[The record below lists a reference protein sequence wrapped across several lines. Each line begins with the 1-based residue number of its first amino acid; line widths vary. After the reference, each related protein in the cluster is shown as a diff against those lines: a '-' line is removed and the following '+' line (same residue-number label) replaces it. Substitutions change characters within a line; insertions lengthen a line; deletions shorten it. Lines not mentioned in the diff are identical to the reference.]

1 MARKSQS
8 IRESDAAQLLR
19 LAFEL
24 GELGGDPAARRL
36 HLLRGLRRLAGAQ
49 SIHMFHLVA
58 QGDGRFKLPQS
69 IDFADTDFHIRQA
82 FMQYMTTGDPMD
94 PAVPI
99 LLARARSDP
108 LFTVHRQAVVSDAK
122 WYRSRHY
129 EQLRAPARIDHH
141 LYSNVTLGDG
151 RIVGIGMQRERGDKP
166 FDDRDCQVV
175 NLFHSQMRHLYG
187 QQVAAPRESS
197 IVPIP
202 PLAPRL
208 RPVLRHLLEGDAEK
222 QVAMKLGLSRHTVH
236 QYIKVL
242 YRELGVSSRGE
253 LLAKFIRSNARQP
266 GSQPR

>member
-8 IRESDAAQLLR
+8 IRASDAARLMQ

-24 GELGGDPAARRL
+24 GELSADPAARRL
-36 HLLRGLRRLAGAQ
+36 HLLRSLRRLAGAQ
-49 SIHMFHLVA
+49 SIHLFHLVA
-58 QGDGRFKLPQS
+58 QGNGRFDLPQS

-82 FMQYMTTGDPMD
+82 FTQYMTTGDPMD

-99 LLARARSDP
+99 LLARARTDP

-129 EQLRAPARIDHH
+129 QQLRAPAGIDHH
-141 LYSNVTLGDG
+141 LYSNVTLADG
-151 RIVGIGMQRERGDKP
+151 RIVGIGMQRERGDRP
-166 FDDRDCQVV
+166 FNDRDCQVV

-187 QQVAAPRESS
+187 QQAAPPPERSA
-197 IVPIP
+197 VRIP

-208 RPVLRHLLEGDAEK
+208 QPVLRHLLQGDAEK
-222 QVAMKLGLSRHTVH
+222 QVATKLGLSRHTVH

-253 LLAKFIRSNARQP
+253 LLAKFIRSTVE
-266 GSQPR
+266 